1 MKRLVGERGEWRVE
15 VERLR
20 EVQRSRST
28 AVQEQCE
35 SAVHCVQQCK
45 QAMHCQLFLKR

>member
-20 EVQRSRST
+20 EVQRSRSK

-35 SAVHCVQQCK
+35 WQCTVAGVGWCVGCG
-45 QAMHCQLFLKR
+45 RGR